1 MFKRALVSVSD
12 KSNLVGFLAPL
23 VEKGLRL
30 VSTGGTANFLRE
42 QGWQVQDVSDVT
54 GFPEV
59 LQGRV
64 KTLHPKIHMGLLA
77 KLNETAHVETL
88 EHFQVEPFDLVIG
101 NLYPFEQALQNKSS
115 EDELIENIDIGGPSF
130 LRSSAKN
137 FETVTVICDP
147 TDYQWIQKQ
156 NYSLNREERKK
167 LAAKVFRLIS
177 VYDQMISQTLD
188 PDLISLWS
196 AGGRLHQK
204 LRYGENSHQQAWWI
218 AQTGVSAGL
227 HQAEILQGKELSYNN
242 ILDLDAAFLLVQKFS
257 QPAAIAVK
265 HNNPCGA
272 ALDADSFRALEK
284 ALSADPVSVFGGIVA
299 LNFPVKAVHANLMKD
314 LFLECILAPDF
325 DEASRQILSSK
336 KNLRLLK
343 GQWPSVGVRN
353 EIRTVFGGVL
363 VQNPDVRWSDPKDW
377 KIFGAVPDAGLR
389 ETMLFGEKVCA
400 SLKSNAIAIVGDGQT
415 LGLGMGQ
422 VNRVDAVEQA
432 LRRWKQHHADKKE
445 AVLVSDAF
453 FPFPDSIEKA
463 AEQGIRWVVQPGGSM
478 RDEDVIS
485 KAQQL
490 GVNLVITGLRHFKH

>member
-23 VEKGLRL
+23 VEKGLSL
-30 VSTGGTANFLRE
+30 VSTGGTAKFLRE
-42 QGWQVQDVSDVT
+42 QGWQVQDVSEVT

-77 KLNETAHVETL
+77 KLSQRSHVESL
-88 EHFQVEPFDLVIG
+88 QQFQVQPFDLVIG
-101 NLYPFEQALQNKSS
+101 SLYPFEKALQSQSS

-137 FETVTVICDP
+137 FETITVVCDP
-147 TDYQWIQKQ
+147 ADYKWIQDQ

-177 VYDQMISQTLD
+177 VYDQMISQALD

-196 AGGRLHQK
+196 AGGRLHQR

-218 AQTGVSAGL
+218 SQTGASAGL
-227 HQAEILQGKELSYNN
+227 HQAEVLQGKELSYNN
-242 ILDLDAAFLLVQKFS
+242 LLDLDAALMLVQRFS
-257 QPAAIAVK
+257 QPAAVAVK

-272 ALDADSFRALEK
+272 AVDTDSFRALEK
-284 ALSADPVSVFGGIVA
+284 ALSADPVSVFGGILAV
-299 LNFPVKAVHANLMKD
+299 NFPVKAVHANRMKD
-314 LFLECILAPDF
+314 LFLECVLAPDF
-325 DEASRQILSSK
+325 DEPSRQILSSK

-343 GQWPSVGVRN
+343 GQWPTLDVRN
-353 EIRTVFGGVL
+353 EVRTIFGGFL

-377 KIFGAVPDAGLR
+377 KIVGASPDPNLLDTIR
-389 ETMLFGEKVCA
+389 FGEKVCA
-400 SLKSNAIAIVGDGQT
+400 SLKSNAIAIVGEGQT

-432 LRRWKQHHADKKE
+432 LRRWKQHHADKKQ

-463 AEQGIRWVVQPGGSM
+463 AEQGVRWVVQPGGSM

-485 KAQQL
+485 KAQEL